1 MSKLIDLMQ
10 DPVRTLLPVL
20 LRDKTTGRNIIWATD
35 SYADLG
41 SGFSDKEQIDCGI
54 LLRHTD
60 LIKPR
65 VEKSKEDQA
74 ARTRKK
80 AEVFTPTWLCNA
92 MNNYCDEDWFGRKD
106 VFNVEQPDH
115 TWTATEDAVWFPKRK
130 TWKQYVDSRRLE
142 ITCGEAPFLVSR
154 YDASTG
160 DIIVPPNRR
169 IGLLDRKLR
178 IVNENA
184 KSPDEWVTWAFRA
197 VESCYGYEYQGD
209 NLLLA
214 RVNVLLTFLDYYRE
228 CMEKDPDA
236 ALLRKLAGRIAWNL
250 WQMDGLKD
258 TVPLGRL
265 YEPYHQ
271 MSFFD
276 LFPDKTEEQDEEPEA
291 VPCRIYDWRRKNSLV
306 FQSVKEYT
314 DMGKKKLFTYVLGNP
329 PYNEDFGNSG
339 ENGNFA
345 KPVYNDFMDAAR
357 DVSEKV
363 ELIHPARFLFNA
375 GSTPEDWNKK
385 MLNDPHFKV
394 LKYDSDSTKF
404 FPNVA
409 PIRGGIAVS
418 YSDNMKDFGAIGIFS
433 EFPEM
438 IDIMRKCHAENE
450 SASLASIVYRQTKF
464 DLDVLYDD
472 FPELRNVIGS
482 NGRDKRFR
490 NNAFTKM
497 DGVFLESAKNPDDV
511 KVLGLIKNKRVWRY
525 ISKKYVDAS
534 QENLSKWKVLCPAAN
549 GAGQFGELLSNL
561 VVNGPGTGY
570 TQTFIGIG
578 AFGSNNEAMAAEKYL
593 KTKFARALLDVLKV
607 TQHNDQPVWKL
618 IPLQD
623 FTSSSDI
630 DWSQSV
636 PEIDRQLYRKYGFTA
651 DEIDFIET
659 HVKEMV

>member
-1 MSKLIDLMQ
+1 MAKLIDLMQ

-20 LRDKTTGRNIIWATD
+20 LKDKTTGRNIIWATD
-35 SYADLG
+35 SYAELG
-41 SGFSDKEQIDCGI
+41 SGFSDNEQIDCGM

-92 MNNYCDEDWFGRKD
+92 MNNFCDEDWFGRKD
-106 VFNVEQPDH
+106 VFNTEQPDH
-115 TWTATEDAVWFPKRK
+115 VWTVTEDAVQFPKKK

-160 DIIVPPNRR
+160 DIIVPPKRR

-178 IVNENA
+178 VVNENA

-209 NLLLA
+209 NLLIA

-228 CMEKDPDA
+228 RMEKDPDT

-291 VPCRIYDWRRKNSLV
+291 VPCRIYDWRRENSLV

-497 DGVFLESAKNPDDV
+497 DSVFLESAKNPDDV

-607 TQHNDQPVWKL
+607 TQHNDQPVWML

-623 FTSSSDI
+623 FTSASDI
-630 DWSQSV
+630 DWSQSI
-636 PEIDRQLYRKYGFTA
+636 PDIDRQLYRKYGLTA

>member
-1 MSKLIDLMQ
+1 
-10 DPVRTLLPVL
+10 
-20 LRDKTTGRNIIWATD
+20 
-35 SYADLG
+35 
-41 SGFSDKEQIDCGI
+41 
-54 LLRHTD
+54 
-60 LIKPR
+60 
-65 VEKSKEDQA
+65 
-74 ARTRKK
+74 
-80 AEVFTPTWLCNA
+80 
-92 MNNYCDEDWFGRKD
+92 
-106 VFNVEQPDH
+106 
-115 TWTATEDAVWFPKRK
+115 
-130 TWKQYVDSRRLE
+130 
-142 ITCGEAPFLVSR
+142 
-154 YDASTG
+154 
-160 DIIVPPNRR
+160 
-169 IGLLDRKLR
+169 
-178 IVNENA
+178 
-184 KSPDEWVTWAFRA
+184 
-197 VESCYGYEYQGD
+197 
-209 NLLLA
+209 
-214 RVNVLLTFLDYYRE
+214 
-228 CMEKDPDA
+228 
-236 ALLRKLAGRIAWNL
+236 
-250 WQMDGLKD
+250 
-258 TVPLGRL
+258 
-265 YEPYHQ
+265 
-271 MSFFD
+271 
-276 LFPDKTEEQDEEPEA
+276 
-291 VPCRIYDWRRKNSLV
+291 
-306 FQSVKEYT
+306 
-314 DMGKKKLFTYVLGNP
+314 MGKKKLFTYVLGNP

-482 NGRDKRFR
+482 NGRDKQFR

-630 DWSQSV
+630 DWSQSI
-636 PEIDRQLYRKYGFTA
+636 PDIDRQLYRKYGLTA
-651 DEIDFIET
+651 GEIDFIET

>member
-1 MSKLIDLMQ
+1 MAKLIDLMQ

-20 LRDKTTGRNIIWATD
+20 LKDKTTGRNIIWATD

-80 AEVFTPTWLCNA
+80 AEVFTPTWLCNE
-92 MNNYCDEDWFGRKD
+92 MNNFCDEDWFGRKD
-106 VFNVEQPDH
+106 VFNTEQSDH
-115 TWTATEDAVWFPKRK
+115 TWLVTEDAVQFPAKK
-130 TWKQYVDSRRLE
+130 PWKQYIDSRRLE

-160 DIIVPPNRR
+160 DIIVPPKRR

-214 RVNVLLTFLDYYRE
+214 RVNVLLTFLDYYQER
-228 CMEKDPDA
+228 MEKDPDT
-236 ALLRKLAGRIAWNL
+236 ALLRKLASRIAWNL

-271 MSFFD
+271 MSLFD
-276 LFPDKTEEQDEEPEA
+276 LFPGKTEEKDEEPEA
-291 VPCRIYDWRRKNSLV
+291 VPCRIYDWRRENSLV

-345 KPVYNDFMDAAR
+345 KPVYNDFMNAAR

-630 DWSQSV
+630 DWSQSI
-636 PEIDRQLYRKYGFTA
+636 PDIDRQLYRKYGLTA

>member
-1 MSKLIDLMQ
+1 MAKLIDLMQ
-10 DPVRTLLPVL
+10 EPVRTLLPVL
-20 LRDKTTGRNIIWATD
+20 LKDKTTGRNIIWATD

-41 SGFSDKEQIDCGI
+41 PGFSDKEQIDCGTF
-54 LLRHTD
+54 LRHTD

-80 AEVFTPTWLCNA
+80 AEVFTPTWLCNE
-92 MNNYCDEDWFGRKD
+92 MNNFCDEDWFGRKD

-115 TWTATEDAVWFPKRK
+115 TWTVTEDAVWFPKKK

-160 DIIVPPNRR
+160 DIIVPPKRR

-184 KSPDEWVTWAFRA
+184 ESPDEWVTWAFRA

-228 CMEKDPDA
+228 RMEKDPDA

-291 VPCRIYDWRRKNSLV
+291 VPCRIYDWRRENSLV

-630 DWSQSV
+630 DWSQSI
-636 PEIDRQLYRKYGFTA
+636 PDIDRQLYRKYGLTA
-651 DEIDFIET
+651 GEIDFIET